1 MKILH
6 TSDWHLGQ
14 HFMGKSRRDEH
25 KAFIDWLL
33 ALVDSD
39 NIDAVIIAGDIFD
52 TGSPPSY
59 AREMY
64 HQLVLDMKARHCQL
78 VIVAGNHDSVSML
91 NESKSL
97 LSYLDTQ
104 VSSQANLDDIES
116 HVIPLMG
123 KQGEVAAWVC
133 AVPYLRPKDVMKS
146 LSGQSEQDKKT
157 GLLQHIGD
165 FYQQVYRI
173 ASEKNKALKTP
184 VPIIGTGHLTAM
196 GGQVSES
203 VRDLYVGTL
212 EALPTTVF
220 PAFDY
225 LALGHIH
232 RAQAITK
239 DGRFRYSGSPIPLSF
254 DELGREKTLVIVD
267 TDLFEEEA
275 VAEKASL
282 VEKAPLMDDLFADD
296 LFENDQLKEKVEPI
310 RLVKIPMFQPM
321 ASLKGNLKEVIKQIA
336 ELDLVKVLK
345 DGKTLWLEVTVIADD
360 YLSDVHKRIMEV
372 IDDKPIELLRVMRR
386 SALEKKTDA
395 FESRQTLSELTVTDV
410 FEKSLQTNLD
420 IEQEEAIALTQLFNT
435 CLIEMEASQQ
445 MLADDVDVNQ
455 TDSIKKIEKTIE
467 GNNEGTN
474 KDKSE
479 ETNKDKSDISEGE
492 QA

>member
-1 MKILH
+1 
-6 TSDWHLGQ
+6 
-14 HFMGKSRRDEH
+14 MGKSRREEH

-64 HQLVLDMKARHCQL
+64 HQLVLDMKARQCQL

-116 HVIPLMG
+116 HVIPLVD
-123 KQGEVAAWVC
+123 KQGEISAWVC

-165 FYQQVYRI
+165 FYQQVYDI

-212 EALPTTVF
+212 EALPTSVF
-220 PAFDY
+220 PVFDY

-267 TDLFEEEA
+267 TDLFEEEGA
-275 VAEKASL
+275 EEKNSSVEKASL
-282 VEKAPLMDDLFADD
+282 VKKAPLMDDLFADD
-296 LFENDQLKEKVEPI
+296 LFESKPFENDLLKGDQLKEKVEPI
-310 RLVKIPMFQPM
+310 RLVNIPMFQPM
-321 ASLKGNLKEVIKQIA
+321 ASLKGSLKEVTKQIT
-336 ELDLVKVLK
+336 ELNQLKELK
-345 DGKTLWLEVTVIADD
+345 DDKTLWLEVTVIADD

-372 IDDKPIELLRVMRR
+372 IDDKPIELLRVMRK
-386 SALEKKTDA
+386 SALEKKTDV

-410 FEKSLQTNLD
+410 FEKSLQANLD
-420 IEQEEAIALTQLFNT
+420 IDKEEAVTLTHLFNS

-445 MLADDVDVNQ
+445 MLSDNVDINES
-455 TDSIKKIEKTIE
+455 DSVRKTEKTIE
-467 GNNEGTN
+467 EKSEEKN
-474 KDKSE
+474 KDKS
-479 ETNKDKSDISEGE
+479 DIIDISEGE

>member
-25 KAFIDWLL
+25 RAFIDWLL
-33 ALVDSD
+33 ALVDKED
-39 NIDAVIIAGDIFD
+39 IDAVIVAGDIFD

-64 HQLVLDMKARHCQL
+64 HQLVLDMKARACQL

-116 HVIPLMG
+116 HVIPLMN
-123 KQGEVAAWVC
+123 KQGEIAAWVC

-146 LSGQSEQDKKT
+146 LSGQSEQDKKM
-157 GLLQHIGD
+157 GLLQHISN
-165 FYQQVYRI
+165 FYQQVYLLAR
-173 ASEKNKALKTP
+173 EKNKTLKMP

-212 EALPTTVF
+212 EALPTSVF

-254 DELGREKTLVIVD
+254 DELGREKTLVILD
-267 TDLFEEEA
+267 TDLFVKEPEEEELP
-275 VAEKASL
+275 V
-282 VEKAPLMDDLFADD
+282 MGDLFASEPE
-296 LFENDQLKEKVEPI
+296 ENKIELIQLVN
-310 RLVKIPMFQPM
+310 IPMFQPM
-321 ASLKGNLKEVIKQIA
+321 ASLKGSLNEVTKQLN
-336 ELDLVKVLK
+336 EQGFVKGLES
-345 DGKTLWLEVTVIADD
+345 GQTLWLEVTIIADD
-360 YLSDVHKRIMEV
+360 YLSDVQKRIMEV
-372 IDDKPIELLRVMRR
+372 IDDKPIELLRVMRK

-395 FESRQTLSELTVTDV
+395 FESRQTLSELTVGDV
-410 FEKSLQTNLD
+410 FEKSLQANLD
-420 IEQEEAIALTQLFNT
+420 IEQEEAKTLRKLFHV
-435 CLIEMEASQQ
+435 CLAEMEESQNG
-445 MLADDVDVNQ
+445 LSGDVEVSETPHSEKAKKNCEE
-455 TDSIKKIEKTIE
+455 DSE
-467 GNNEGTN
+467 
-474 KDKSE
+474 SHE
-479 ETNKDKSDISEGE
+479 EE

>member
-25 KAFIDWLL
+25 KAFIVWLL
-33 ALVDSD
+33 ALVDSES
-39 NIDAVIIAGDIFD
+39 IDAVIIAGDIFD

-64 HQLVLDMKARHCQL
+64 HQLVLDMKARECQL

-104 VSSQANLDDIES
+104 VSSQANLDDLES
-116 HVIPLMG
+116 HVIPLND
-123 KQGEVAAWVC
+123 KNGEVSAWVC

-146 LSGQSEQDKKT
+146 SAGQSEQDKKL

-165 FYQQVYRI
+165 FYQQVFEL
-173 ASEKNKALKTP
+173 ACEKNKALKQP

-212 EALPTTVF
+212 EALPTSVF
-220 PAFDY
+220 PKFDY

-254 DELGREKTLVIVD
+254 DELGRDKSLVIID
-267 TDLFEEEA
+267 TAAFGDQALAMDLFDER
-275 VAEKASL
+275 
-282 VEKAPLMDDLFADD
+282 
-296 LFENDQLKEKVEPI
+296 QEPI
-310 RLVKIPMFQPM
+310 QLHTIPTFQPM
-321 ASLKGNLKEVIKQIA
+321 QSLKGNLKDVLKQIA
-336 ELDLVKVLK
+336 DLQLAKSKTK
-345 DGKTLWLEVTVIADD
+345 DGSFLEGKSLWLEVTVIADE
-360 YLSDVHKRIMEV
+360 YLSDVHKRLVEAIEG
-372 IDDKPIELLRVMRR
+372 KPIELLRVMRK
-386 SALEKKTDA
+386 SAVETKRDA
-395 FESRQTLSELTVTDV
+395 FESRQTLSELTVKEV
-410 FEKSLQTNLD
+410 FEKSLQGNTDIDEEESVILTNL
-420 IEQEEAIALTQLFNT
+420 FNH
-435 CLIEMEASQQ
+435 CLIEMEESQ
-445 MLADDVDVNQ
+445 
-455 TDSIKKIEKTIE
+455 
-467 GNNEGTN
+467 
-474 KDKSE
+474 
-479 ETNKDKSDISEGE
+479 E
-492 QA
+492 QQA

>member
-25 KAFIDWLL
+25 RAFIDWLL
-33 ALVDSD
+33 ALVGTED
-39 NIDAVIIAGDIFD
+39 IDAVIVAGDIFD

-64 HQLVLDMKARHCQL
+64 HQLVLDMKARACQL

-116 HVIPLMG
+116 HVIPLMN
-123 KQGEVAAWVC
+123 KQGEIAAWVC

-146 LSGQSEQDKKT
+146 LSGQSEQDKKM
-157 GLLQHIGD
+157 GLLQHISD
-165 FYQQVYRI
+165 FYQQVYLL
-173 ASEKNKALKTP
+173 ASEKNKTLKTP

-212 EALPTTVF
+212 EALPTSVF

-254 DELGREKTLVIVD
+254 DELGREKTLVIFD
-267 TDLFEEEA
+267 TDLFVEEPEEGELP
-275 VAEKASL
+275 V
-282 VEKAPLMDDLFADD
+282 MGDLFASESE
-296 LFENDQLKEKVEPI
+296 ENKIEPI
-310 RLVKIPMFQPM
+310 QLVNIPMFQPM
-321 ASLKGNLKEVIKQIA
+321 ASLKGSLKEVIKQLN
-336 ELDLVKVLK
+336 EQGLVKDLES
-345 DGKTLWLEVTVIADD
+345 DQTLWLEVTIIADD
-360 YLSDVHKRIMEV
+360 YLRCTETHNGSD
-372 IDDKPIELLRVMRR
+372 RR
-386 SALEKKTDA
+386 
-395 FESRQTLSELTVTDV
+395 
-410 FEKSLQTNLD
+410 
-420 IEQEEAIALTQLFNT
+420 
-435 CLIEMEASQQ
+435 
-445 MLADDVDVNQ
+445 
-455 TDSIKKIEKTIE
+455 
-467 GNNEGTN
+467 
-474 KDKSE
+474 
-479 ETNKDKSDISEGE
+479 
-492 QA
+492 

>member
-25 KAFIDWLL
+25 KAFIVWLL
-33 ALVDSD
+33 ALVDSES
-39 NIDAVIIAGDIFD
+39 IDAVIIAGDIFD

-64 HQLVLDMKARHCQL
+64 HQLVLDMKARECQL

-104 VSSQANLDDIES
+104 VSSQANLDDLES
-116 HVIPLMG
+116 HVIPLND
-123 KQGEVAAWVC
+123 KNGEVSAWVC

-146 LSGQSEQDKKT
+146 AAGQSEQDKKL

-165 FYQQVYRI
+165 FYQQVFDL
-173 ASEKNKALKTP
+173 ACEKNKTLKQP

-212 EALPTTVF
+212 EALPTSVF
-220 PAFDY
+220 PKFDY

-254 DELGREKTLVIVD
+254 DELGRDKSLVVID
-267 TDLFEEEA
+267 TSAFGDQALAMDLFDER
-275 VAEKASL
+275 
-282 VEKAPLMDDLFADD
+282 
-296 LFENDQLKEKVEPI
+296 QEPI
-310 RLVKIPMFQPM
+310 QLHTIPTFQPM
-321 ASLKGNLKEVIKQIA
+321 QSLKGNLKDVLKQIA
-336 ELDLVKVLK
+336 DLPLTESKTK
-345 DGKTLWLEVTVIADD
+345 DCSFLEGKNLWLEVTVIADE
-360 YLSDVHKRIMEV
+360 YLSDVHKRLVEAIEG
-372 IDDKPIELLRVMRR
+372 KPIELLRVMRK
-386 SALEKKTDA
+386 SAVETKRDA
-395 FESRQTLSELTVTDV
+395 FESRQTLSELTVKDV
-410 FEKSLQTNLD
+410 FEKSLQGNADIDEEESVILTNL
-420 IEQEEAIALTQLFNT
+420 FNH
-435 CLIEMEASQQ
+435 CLIEMEESQ
-445 MLADDVDVNQ
+445 
-455 TDSIKKIEKTIE
+455 
-467 GNNEGTN
+467 
-474 KDKSE
+474 
-479 ETNKDKSDISEGE
+479 E
-492 QA
+492 QQS

>member
-25 KAFIDWLL
+25 KAFIVWLL
-33 ALVDSD
+33 ALVDSESI
-39 NIDAVIIAGDIFD
+39 NAVIIAGDIFD

-64 HQLVLDMKARHCQL
+64 HQLVLDMKARECQL

-104 VSSQANLDDIES
+104 VSSQANIDDLES
-116 HVIPLMG
+116 HVIAL
-123 KQGEVAAWVC
+123 KDKNGEVAAWVC

-146 LSGQSEQDKKT
+146 TAGQSEQDKKL
-157 GLLQHIGD
+157 GLLQRIGD
-165 FYQQVYRI
+165 FYQQVFELTC
-173 ASEKNKALKTP
+173 EKNTALKQP

-212 EALPTTVF
+212 EALPTSVF
-220 PAFDY
+220 PKFDY

-254 DELGREKTLVIVD
+254 DELGRDKSLVVID
-267 TDLFEEEA
+267 TAAFGDQALAMDLFDER
-275 VAEKASL
+275 
-282 VEKAPLMDDLFADD
+282 
-296 LFENDQLKEKVEPI
+296 QEPI
-310 RLVKIPMFQPM
+310 QLHTIPTFQPM
-321 ASLKGNLKEVIKQIA
+321 QSLKGNLKDVLKQIA
-336 ELDLVKVLK
+336 DLPLTESKTK
-345 DGKTLWLEVTVIADD
+345 DCSILEGKSLWLEVTVIADE
-360 YLSDVHKRIMEV
+360 YLSDVHKRLVEAIEG
-372 IDDKPIELLRVMRR
+372 KPIELLRVMRK
-386 SALEKKTDA
+386 SAVETKKDA
-395 FESRQTLSELTVTDV
+395 FESRQTLSELTVKEV
-410 FEKSLQTNLD
+410 FEKSLQDNADIDEEESVILTNL
-420 IEQEEAIALTQLFNT
+420 FNH
-435 CLIEMEASQQ
+435 CLIEMEESQ
-445 MLADDVDVNQ
+445 
-455 TDSIKKIEKTIE
+455 
-467 GNNEGTN
+467 
-474 KDKSE
+474 
-479 ETNKDKSDISEGE
+479 E
-492 QA
+492 QQS

>member
-33 ALVDSD
+33 ALVDSES
-39 NIDAVIIAGDIFD
+39 IDAVIIAGDVFD

-64 HQLVLDMKARHCQL
+64 HQLVLDMKERECQL

-104 VSSQANLDDIES
+104 VSTQANLDNIES
-116 HVIPLMG
+116 HVIPLYN
-123 KQGEVAAWVC
+123 KAKHISAWVC

-146 LSGQSEQDKKT
+146 ASGQSEQDKKI
-157 GLLQHIGD
+157 GLLQHISD
-165 FYQQVYRI
+165 FYQQVYQL
-173 ASEKNKALKTP
+173 ACDKNKTLETP

-212 EALPTTVF
+212 EALPTSVF
-220 PAFDY
+220 PKFDY

-232 RAQAITK
+232 RAQPITK

-267 TDLFEEEA
+267 TELLEA
-275 VAEKASL
+275 TVLA
-282 VEKAPLMDDLFADD
+282 DDLFADD
-296 LFENDQLKEKVEPI
+296 LFEEKVEPVH
-310 RLVKIPMFQPM
+310 LVTIPIFQPM
-321 ASLKGNLKEVIKQIA
+321 ASLKGSLKEVIKQIG
-336 ELDLVKVLK
+336 ELDLI
-345 DGKTLWLEVTVIADD
+345 DGLTEGSADKKTLWLEVTVIADD

-372 IDDKPIELLRVMRR
+372 IENKPIELLRVMRK
-386 SALEKKTDA
+386 SALDKKNDV
-395 FESRQTLSELTVTDV
+395 FESRKTLTELTVNDV

-420 IEQEEAIALTQLFNT
+420 IDESEAKTLTELFNT
-435 CLIEMEASQQ
+435 CLTDMEEYQK
-445 MLADDVDVNQ
+445 N
-455 TDSIKKIEKTIE
+455 
-467 GNNEGTN
+467 G
-474 KDKSE
+474 
-479 ETNKDKSDISEGE
+479 EGE

>member
-25 KAFIDWLL
+25 KAFIVWLL
-33 ALVDSD
+33 ALVDSES
-39 NIDAVIIAGDIFD
+39 IDAVIIAGDIFD

-64 HQLVLDMKARHCQL
+64 HQLVLDMKARECQL

-104 VSSQANLDDIES
+104 VSSQANLDDLES
-116 HVIPLMG
+116 HVIAL
-123 KQGEVAAWVC
+123 KDKSGEVAAWVC

-146 LSGQSEQDKKT
+146 TAGQSEQDKKL

-165 FYQQVYRI
+165 FYQQVFEL
-173 ASEKNKALKTP
+173 ACEKNKALKLP

-212 EALPTTVF
+212 EALPTSVF
-220 PAFDY
+220 PKFDY

-254 DELGREKTLVIVD
+254 DELGRDKSLVVID
-267 TDLFEEEA
+267 TAAFGDQALAMDLFDER
-275 VAEKASL
+275 
-282 VEKAPLMDDLFADD
+282 
-296 LFENDQLKEKVEPI
+296 QEPI
-310 RLVKIPMFQPM
+310 QLHTIPTFQPM
-321 ASLKGNLKEVIKQIA
+321 QSLKGNLKDVLKQIA
-336 ELDLVKVLK
+336 DLPLTESKTK
-345 DGKTLWLEVTVIADD
+345 DGSILEGKNLWLEVTVIADE
-360 YLSDVHKRIMEV
+360 YLSDVHKRLVEAIEG
-372 IDDKPIELLRVMRR
+372 KPIELLRVMRK
-386 SALEKKTDA
+386 SAVETKRDA
-395 FESRQTLSELTVTDV
+395 FESRQTLSELTVKEV
-410 FEKSLQTNLD
+410 FEKSLQGNADIDEEESVILTNL
-420 IEQEEAIALTQLFNT
+420 FNH
-435 CLIEMEASQQ
+435 CLIEMEESQ
-445 MLADDVDVNQ
+445 
-455 TDSIKKIEKTIE
+455 
-467 GNNEGTN
+467 
-474 KDKSE
+474 
-479 ETNKDKSDISEGE
+479 E
-492 QA
+492 QQS

>member
-25 KAFIDWLL
+25 KAFIVWLL
-33 ALVDSD
+33 ALVDSES
-39 NIDAVIIAGDIFD
+39 IDAVIIAGDIFD

-64 HQLVLDMKARHCQL
+64 HQLVLDMKARECQL

-104 VSSQANLDDIES
+104 VSSQANLDDLES
-116 HVIPLMG
+116 HVIPLND
-123 KQGEVAAWVC
+123 KNGEVSAWVC

-146 LSGQSEQDKKT
+146 AAGQSEQDKKL

-165 FYQQVYRI
+165 FYQQVFEL
-173 ASEKNKALKTP
+173 ACEKNKALKLP

-212 EALPTTVF
+212 EALPTSVF
-220 PAFDY
+220 PKFDY

-254 DELGREKTLVIVD
+254 DELGRNKSLVVID
-267 TDLFEEEA
+267 TSAFGDQALAMDLFDER
-275 VAEKASL
+275 
-282 VEKAPLMDDLFADD
+282 
-296 LFENDQLKEKVEPI
+296 QEPI
-310 RLVKIPMFQPM
+310 QLHTIPTFQPM
-321 ASLKGNLKEVIKQIA
+321 QSLKGNLKDVLKQIA
-336 ELDLVKVLK
+336 DLPLTESKTKGCSILE
-345 DGKTLWLEVTVIADD
+345 GKNLWLEVTVIADE
-360 YLSDVHKRIMEV
+360 YLSDVHKRLVEAIEG
-372 IDDKPIELLRVMRR
+372 KPIELLRVMRK
-386 SALEKKTDA
+386 SAVETKRDT
-395 FESRQTLSELTVTDV
+395 FESRQTLSELTVKEV
-410 FEKSLQTNLD
+410 FEKSLQGNADIDEEESVILTNL
-420 IEQEEAIALTQLFNT
+420 FNH
-435 CLIEMEASQQ
+435 CLIEMEESQ
-445 MLADDVDVNQ
+445 
-455 TDSIKKIEKTIE
+455 
-467 GNNEGTN
+467 
-474 KDKSE
+474 
-479 ETNKDKSDISEGE
+479 E
-492 QA
+492 QQA

>member
-25 KAFIDWLL
+25 KAFIVWLL
-33 ALVDSD
+33 ALVDSES
-39 NIDAVIIAGDIFD
+39 IDAVIIAGDIFD

-64 HQLVLDMKARHCQL
+64 HQLVLDMKARECQL

-104 VSSQANLDDIES
+104 VSSQANLDDLES
-116 HVIPLMG
+116 HVIAL
-123 KQGEVAAWVC
+123 KDKSGEVAAWVC

-146 LSGQSEQDKKT
+146 TAGQSEQDKKL

-165 FYQQVYRI
+165 FYQQVFEL
-173 ASEKNKALKTP
+173 ACEKNKALKLP

-212 EALPTTVF
+212 EALPTSVF
-220 PAFDY
+220 PKFDY

-254 DELGREKTLVIVD
+254 DELGRDKSLVIID
-267 TDLFEEEA
+267 TAAFGDQALAMDLFDER
-275 VAEKASL
+275 
-282 VEKAPLMDDLFADD
+282 
-296 LFENDQLKEKVEPI
+296 QEPI
-310 RLVKIPMFQPM
+310 QLHTIPTFQPM
-321 ASLKGNLKEVIKQIA
+321 QSLKGNLKDVLKQIA
-336 ELDLVKVLK
+336 DLPLTESKTK
-345 DGKTLWLEVTVIADD
+345 DGSILEGKNLWLEVTVIADE
-360 YLSDVHKRIMEV
+360 YLSDVHKRLVEAIEG
-372 IDDKPIELLRVMRR
+372 KPIELLRVMRK
-386 SALEKKTDA
+386 SAVETKRDA
-395 FESRQTLSELTVTDV
+395 FESRQTLSELTVKEV
-410 FEKSLQTNLD
+410 FEKSLQGNADIDEEESVILTNL
-420 IEQEEAIALTQLFNT
+420 FNH
-435 CLIEMEASQQ
+435 CLIEMEESQ
-445 MLADDVDVNQ
+445 
-455 TDSIKKIEKTIE
+455 
-467 GNNEGTN
+467 
-474 KDKSE
+474 
-479 ETNKDKSDISEGE
+479 E
-492 QA
+492 QQS

>member
-25 KAFIDWLL
+25 KAFIVWLL
-33 ALVDSD
+33 ALVDSES
-39 NIDAVIIAGDIFD
+39 IDAVIIAGDIFD

-64 HQLVLDMKARHCQL
+64 HQLVLDMKARECQL

-104 VSSQANLDDIES
+104 VSSQANLDDLES
-116 HVIPLMG
+116 HVIAL
-123 KQGEVAAWVC
+123 KDKSGEVAAWVC

-146 LSGQSEQDKKT
+146 TAGQSEQDKKL

-165 FYQQVYRI
+165 FYQQVFEL
-173 ASEKNKALKTP
+173 ACEKNKALKLP

-212 EALPTTVF
+212 EALPTSVF
-220 PAFDY
+220 PKFDY

-254 DELGREKTLVIVD
+254 DELGRDKSLVIID
-267 TDLFEEEA
+267 TAAFGDQALAMDLFDER
-275 VAEKASL
+275 
-282 VEKAPLMDDLFADD
+282 
-296 LFENDQLKEKVEPI
+296 QEPI
-310 RLVKIPMFQPM
+310 QLHTIPTFQPM
-321 ASLKGNLKEVIKQIA
+321 QSLKGNLKDVLKQIA
-336 ELDLVKVLK
+336 DLPLTESKTK
-345 DGKTLWLEVTVIADD
+345 DGSILEGKNLWLEVTVIADE
-360 YLSDVHKRIMEV
+360 YLSDVHKRLVEAIEG
-372 IDDKPIELLRVMRR
+372 KPIELLRVMRK
-386 SALEKKTDA
+386 SAVETKRDA
-395 FESRQTLSELTVTDV
+395 FESRQTLSELTVKDV
-410 FEKSLQTNLD
+410 FEKSLQGNADIDEEESVILTNL
-420 IEQEEAIALTQLFNT
+420 FNH
-435 CLIEMEASQQ
+435 CLIEMEESQ
-445 MLADDVDVNQ
+445 
-455 TDSIKKIEKTIE
+455 
-467 GNNEGTN
+467 
-474 KDKSE
+474 
-479 ETNKDKSDISEGE
+479 E
-492 QA
+492 QPA

>member
-33 ALVDSD
+33 ALVDSEFVE
-39 NIDAVIIAGDIFD
+39 AVIIAGDIFD

-64 HQLVLDMKARHCQL
+64 HQLVLDMKARKCQL

-104 VSSQANLDDIES
+104 VSSQANLEELAS
-116 HVIPLMG
+116 HVIAL
-123 KQGEVAAWVC
+123 KYKNGEIAAWVC

-146 LSGQSEQDKKT
+146 ISGQSEQDKKL

-165 FYQQVYRI
+165 FYQQVYEL
-173 ASEKNKALKTP
+173 ACEKNKSLKQP

-212 EALPTTVF
+212 EALPTSVF
-220 PAFDY
+220 PKFDY

-254 DELGREKTLVIVD
+254 DELGREKSLVVID
-267 TDLFEEEA
+267 TAAFAEQGPAMDLFD
-275 VAEKASL
+275 EK
-282 VEKAPLMDDLFADD
+282 
-296 LFENDQLKEKVEPI
+296 QEPI
-310 RLVKIPMFQPM
+310 QLHTIPTFQPM
-321 ASLKGNLKEVIKQIA
+321 QSLKGNLKDVLKQIDK
-336 ELDLVKVLK
+336 LTII
-345 DGKTLWLEVTVIADD
+345 DGTMLWLEVTVIADE
-360 YLSDVHKRIMEV
+360 YLSDVHKRIVEA
-372 IDDKPIELLRVMRR
+372 IEGKSIELLRVMRK
-386 SALEKKTDA
+386 SAVETKKAA
-395 FESRQTLSELTVTDV
+395 FESRQTLTELTVKEV
-410 FEKSLQTNLD
+410 FEKSLQGNADIGEEESVILTNL
-420 IEQEEAIALTQLFNT
+420 FNH
-435 CLIEMEASQQ
+435 CLIEMEDSQ
-445 MLADDVDVNQ
+445 
-455 TDSIKKIEKTIE
+455 
-467 GNNEGTN
+467 
-474 KDKSE
+474 
-479 ETNKDKSDISEGE
+479 E
-492 QA
+492 QQA

>member
-39 NIDAVIIAGDIFD
+39 HIDAVIIAGDIFD

-64 HQLVLDMKARHCQL
+64 HQLVLDMKARACQL

-116 HVIPLMG
+116 HVIPLMN
-123 KQGEVAAWVC
+123 KQGEISAWVC

-146 LSGQSEQDKKT
+146 LSGQSEQDKKM
-157 GLLQHIGD
+157 GLLQHISD
-165 FYQQVYRI
+165 FYQQVYLL
-173 ASEKNKALKTP
+173 ATEKNKTLKTP

-212 EALPTTVF
+212 EALPTSVF

-239 DGRFRYSGSPIPLSF
+239 NGRFRYSGSPIPLSF

-267 TDLFEEEA
+267 TDLFSEQLEEKELP
-275 VAEKASL
+275 V
-282 VEKAPLMDDLFADD
+282 MGDLFARESAED
-296 LFENDQLKEKVEPI
+296 KIEPI
-310 RLVKIPMFQPM
+310 RLVSIPMFQPM
-321 ASLKGNLKEVIKQIA
+321 ASLKGSLKEVTKQLN
-336 ELDLVKVLK
+336 EQGFVKSFEP
-345 DGKTLWLEVTVIADD
+345 GQTLWLEVTIVADD
-360 YLSDVHKRIMEV
+360 YLSDVQKRIMEV
-372 IDDKPIELLRVMRR
+372 IDDKPIELLRVMRK

-395 FESRQTLSELTVTDV
+395 FESRQTLSELTVSDV
-410 FEKSLQTNLD
+410 FEKSLQANLD
-420 IEQEEAIALTQLFNT
+420 IEEEEAKTLTKLFNV
-435 CLIEMEASQQ
+435 CLTEMEESQNE
-445 MLADDVDVNQ
+445 LSDD
-455 TDSIKKIEKTIE
+455 IKVSEKTYSE
-467 GNNEGTN
+467 NAKKN
-474 KDKSE
+474 SE
-479 ETNKDKSDISEGE
+479 EDSESHEEE

>member
-25 KAFIDWLL
+25 KAFIVWLL
-33 ALVDSD
+33 ALVDSES
-39 NIDAVIIAGDIFD
+39 IDAVIIAGDIFD

-64 HQLVLDMKARHCQL
+64 HQLVLDMKARECQL

-104 VSSQANLDDIES
+104 VSSQANLDDLES
-116 HVIPLMG
+116 HVIAL
-123 KQGEVAAWVC
+123 KDKSGEVAAWVC

-146 LSGQSEQDKKT
+146 TAGQSEQDKKL

-165 FYQQVYRI
+165 FYQQVFEL
-173 ASEKNKALKTP
+173 ACEKNKTLKQP

-212 EALPTTVF
+212 EALPTSVF
-220 PAFDY
+220 PKFDY

-254 DELGREKTLVIVD
+254 DELGRDKSLVIID
-267 TDLFEEEA
+267 TAAFGDQALAMDLFDER
-275 VAEKASL
+275 
-282 VEKAPLMDDLFADD
+282 
-296 LFENDQLKEKVEPI
+296 QEPI
-310 RLVKIPMFQPM
+310 QLHTIPTFQPM
-321 ASLKGNLKEVIKQIA
+321 QSLKGNLKDVLKQIA
-336 ELDLVKVLK
+336 DLPLTESKTK
-345 DGKTLWLEVTVIADD
+345 DGSILEGKNLWLEVTVIADE
-360 YLSDVHKRIMEV
+360 YLSDVHKRLVEAIEG
-372 IDDKPIELLRVMRR
+372 KPIELLRVMRK
-386 SALEKKTDA
+386 SAVETKRDA
-395 FESRQTLSELTVTDV
+395 FESRQTLSELTVKDV
-410 FEKSLQTNLD
+410 FEKSLQGNADIDEEESVILTNL
-420 IEQEEAIALTQLFNT
+420 FNH
-435 CLIEMEASQQ
+435 CLIEMEESQ
-445 MLADDVDVNQ
+445 
-455 TDSIKKIEKTIE
+455 
-467 GNNEGTN
+467 
-474 KDKSE
+474 
-479 ETNKDKSDISEGE
+479 E
-492 QA
+492 QQA

>member
-25 KAFIDWLL
+25 KAFIVWLL
-33 ALVDSD
+33 ALVDSES
-39 NIDAVIIAGDIFD
+39 IDAVIIAGDIFD

-64 HQLVLDMKARHCQL
+64 HQLVLDMKARECQL

-104 VSSQANLDDIES
+104 VSSQANLDDLES
-116 HVIPLMG
+116 HVIPLND
-123 KQGEVAAWVC
+123 KNGEVSAWVC

-146 LSGQSEQDKKT
+146 AAGQSEQDKKL

-165 FYQQVYRI
+165 FYQQVFDL
-173 ASEKNKALKTP
+173 ACEKNKTLKQP

-212 EALPTTVF
+212 EALPTSVF
-220 PAFDY
+220 PKFDY

-254 DELGREKTLVIVD
+254 DELGRDKSLVVID
-267 TDLFEEEA
+267 TSAFGDQALAMDLFDER
-275 VAEKASL
+275 
-282 VEKAPLMDDLFADD
+282 
-296 LFENDQLKEKVEPI
+296 QEPI
-310 RLVKIPMFQPM
+310 QLHTIPTFQPM
-321 ASLKGNLKEVIKQIA
+321 QSLKGNLKDVLKQIA
-336 ELDLVKVLK
+336 GLPLTESKTK
-345 DGKTLWLEVTVIADD
+345 DCFFLEGKSLWLEVTVIADE
-360 YLSDVHKRIMEV
+360 YLSDVHKRLVEAIEG
-372 IDDKPIELLRVMRR
+372 KPIELLRVMRK
-386 SALEKKTDA
+386 SAVETKRDA
-395 FESRQTLSELTVTDV
+395 FESRQTLSELTVKDV
-410 FEKSLQTNLD
+410 FEKSLQGNADIDEEESVILTNL
-420 IEQEEAIALTQLFNT
+420 FNH
-435 CLIEMEASQQ
+435 CLIEMEESQ
-445 MLADDVDVNQ
+445 
-455 TDSIKKIEKTIE
+455 
-467 GNNEGTN
+467 
-474 KDKSE
+474 
-479 ETNKDKSDISEGE
+479 E
-492 QA
+492 QQS

>member
-33 ALVDSD
+33 ALVDKES
-39 NIDAVIIAGDIFD
+39 IDAVIIAGDVFD

-64 HQLVLDMKARHCQL
+64 HQLVLDMKARQCQL

-97 LSYLDTQ
+97 LAYLDTQ
-104 VSSQANLDDIES
+104 VASQANLEEIDS
-116 HVIPLMG
+116 HVIALKNKEG
-123 KQGEVAAWVC
+123 DVAAWVC
-133 AVPYLRPKDVMKS
+133 AVPYLRPKDVMQS
-146 LSGQSEQDKKT
+146 VAGQSEQEKKL
-157 GLLQHIGD
+157 GLLQMIGD
-165 FYQQVYRI
+165 FYQRVYD
-173 ASEKNKALKTP
+173 AACEKNKSLKTP
-184 VPIIGTGHLTAM
+184 VPIIGTGHLTAV

-232 RAQAITK
+232 RAQPISK
-239 DGRFRYSGSPIPLSF
+239 SGRFRYSGSPIPLSF
-254 DELGREKTLVIVD
+254 DELGRDKTVVIVD
-267 TDLFEEEA
+267 TDLL
-275 VAEKASL
+275 AEDAF
-282 VEKAPLMDDLFADD
+282 VDDLFAEPADPV
-296 LFENDQLKEKVEPI
+296 QLVS
-310 RLVKIPMFQPM
+310 IPNFQPM

-336 ELDLVKVLK
+336 ALELTAD
-345 DGKTLWLEVTVIADD
+345 KTLWLEVTVIADE
-360 YLSDVHKRIMEV
+360 YLSDVHKRVLEA

-386 SALEKKTDA
+386 STVEKKNEG
-395 FESRQTLSELTVTDV
+395 FEARKTLSELTVGDV
-410 FEKSLQTNLD
+410 FEQSLKSNLELD
-420 IEQEEAIALTQLFNT
+420 EDESIILTELFNA
-435 CLIEMEASQQ
+435 CLVELEEHQQ
-445 MLADDVDVNQ
+445 DGG
-455 TDSIKKIEKTIE
+455 EKPL
-467 GNNEGTN
+467 
-474 KDKSE
+474 
-479 ETNKDKSDISEGE
+479 
-492 QA
+492 

>member
-25 KAFIDWLL
+25 KAFIVWLL
-33 ALVDSD
+33 ALVDSES
-39 NIDAVIIAGDIFD
+39 IDAVIIAGDIFD

-64 HQLVLDMKARHCQL
+64 HQLVLDMKARECQL

-104 VSSQANLDDIES
+104 VSSQANLDDLES
-116 HVIPLMG
+116 HVIAL
-123 KQGEVAAWVC
+123 KDKSGEVAAWVC

-146 LSGQSEQDKKT
+146 TAGQSEQDKKL

-165 FYQQVYRI
+165 FYQQVFEL
-173 ASEKNKALKTP
+173 ACEKNKALKLP

-212 EALPTTVF
+212 EALPTSVF
-220 PAFDY
+220 PKFDY

-254 DELGREKTLVIVD
+254 DELGRDKSLVVID
-267 TDLFEEEA
+267 TAAFGDQALAMDLFDER
-275 VAEKASL
+275 
-282 VEKAPLMDDLFADD
+282 
-296 LFENDQLKEKVEPI
+296 QEPI
-310 RLVKIPMFQPM
+310 QLHTIPTFQPM
-321 ASLKGNLKEVIKQIA
+321 QSLKGNLKDVLKQIA
-336 ELDLVKVLK
+336 DLPLTESKTK
-345 DGKTLWLEVTVIADD
+345 DGSILEGKNLWLEVTVIADE
-360 YLSDVHKRIMEV
+360 YLSDVHKRLVEAIEG
-372 IDDKPIELLRVMRR
+372 KPIELLRVMRK
-386 SALEKKTDA
+386 SAVETKRDA
-395 FESRQTLSELTVTDV
+395 FESRQTLSELTVKDV
-410 FEKSLQTNLD
+410 FEKSLQGNADIDEEESVILTNL
-420 IEQEEAIALTQLFNT
+420 FNH
-435 CLIEMEASQQ
+435 CLIEMEESQ
-445 MLADDVDVNQ
+445 
-455 TDSIKKIEKTIE
+455 
-467 GNNEGTN
+467 
-474 KDKSE
+474 
-479 ETNKDKSDISEGE
+479 E
-492 QA
+492 QQA

>member
-33 ALVDSD
+33 ALVDSES
-39 NIDAVIIAGDIFD
+39 IDAVIIAGDIFD

-64 HQLVLDMKARHCQL
+64 HQLVLDMKARQCQL

-104 VSSQANLDDIES
+104 VSSQANLEDLAS
-116 HVIPLMG
+116 HVIAL
-123 KQGEVAAWVC
+123 KDKSGEVAAWVC

-146 LSGQSEQDKKT
+146 ISGQSEQDKKL

-165 FYQQVYRI
+165 FYQQVYEL
-173 ASEKNKALKTP
+173 ACENNKSLKQP

-212 EALPTTVF
+212 EALPTSVF
-220 PAFDY
+220 PKFDY

-254 DELGREKTLVIVD
+254 DELGREKSLVVID
-267 TDLFEEEA
+267 TAAFVAQGPAMDLFD
-275 VAEKASL
+275 EK
-282 VEKAPLMDDLFADD
+282 
-296 LFENDQLKEKVEPI
+296 QEPI
-310 RLVKIPMFQPM
+310 QLHTIPTFQPM
-321 ASLKGNLKEVIKQIA
+321 QSLKGNLKDVLKQIDKLA
-336 ELDLVKVLK
+336 II
-345 DGKTLWLEVTVIADD
+345 DGTMLWLEVTVIADE
-360 YLSDVHKRIMEV
+360 YLSDVHKRLVEAIEG
-372 IDDKPIELLRVMRR
+372 KSIELLRVMRK
-386 SALEKKTDA
+386 SAVETKKAA
-395 FESRQTLSELTVTDV
+395 FESRQTLSELTVKEV
-410 FEKSLQTNLD
+410 FEKSLQGNADIDEEESVILTNL
-420 IEQEEAIALTQLFNT
+420 FNH
-435 CLIEMEASQQ
+435 CLIEMEDSQ
-445 MLADDVDVNQ
+445 
-455 TDSIKKIEKTIE
+455 EK
-467 GNNEGTN
+467 
-474 KDKSE
+474 
-479 ETNKDKSDISEGE
+479 
-492 QA
+492 QV